1 MAPQLEAGFDGRYL
15 ISRVLMTA
23 AMKSEPGTPPI
34 RGSSFGVAVS
44 AIATC
49 MVGGSADGRRGA
61 VMDAS
66 VAAAAFAAGGAS
78 AVVAPATA
86 APARDFRRLPSG
98 RGWFRAMWV
107 LP

>member
-1 MAPQLEAGFDGRYL
+1 MARKLEAGFDGRYL
-15 ISRVLMTA
+15 ISRVLMTST
-23 AMKSEPGTPPI
+23 MKSEPGTPPI

-66 VAAAAFAAGGAS
+66 VAAAAFAAGGARA
-78 AVVAPATA
+78 AVAAATA
-86 APARDFRRLPSG
+86 APAQNFARLPSG
-98 RGWFRAMWV
+98 RGSFLAQ
-107 LP
+107 

>member
-1 MAPQLEAGFDGRYL
+1 MARKLEAGFDGRYL
-15 ISRVLMTA
+15 ISRVLMTST
-23 AMKSEPGTPPI
+23 MKSAPGPPPI

-49 MVGGSADGRRGA
+49 VVGGSADGRRGA

-78 AVVAPATA
+78 AVVAPASA
-86 APARDFRRLPSG
+86 GPAKNLRRLPSG
-98 RGWFRAMWV
+98 RGCFRAMGF
-107 LP
+107 LR